1 MLPASLASPSPNARQ
16 ARPPSTWMQCG
27 IAPSWCAWRRSLQ
40 GQPAT
45 QNNDFGSPNW
55 ASKKVPESGFKFPT
69 YLKTLYL
76 RKYEAQNGLQKTAPK
91 VLRETAQRKL
101 HFVGPLRVQAAIH
114 GKAFQHPSTRYALL
128 APMRML

>member
-1 MLPASLASPSPNARQ
+1 MLPASLASPSPNAHQ
-16 ARPPSTWMQCG
+16 ARPPSTWMQGG
-27 IAPSWCAWRRSLQ
+27 IATSRCAWRGSLQ

-45 QNNDFGSPNW
+45 QNNEFGSPNW
-55 ASKKVPESGFKFPT
+55 ASKKVPESGFKFST
-69 YLKTLYL
+69 EYKTLYI

-91 VLRETAQRKL
+91 VLRETAQKSL
-101 HFVGPLRVQAAIH
+101 HFAGPLRVQVAIH